1 MFMLEF
7 EPFKEHGESQPQ
19 EGRDPLVV
27 SKLFHPSKTHQI
39 APAGYVRIN
48 TWD

>member
-1 MFMLEF
+1 MLEF

-27 SKLFHPSKTHQI
+27 SKLFHPSKPIKLPQLDTC
-39 APAGYVRIN
+39 V
-48 TWD
+48 